1 MPSTVDYSTISF
13 RPVVAEDHE
22 FLAALYASTRED
34 ELRDTGWPDAQK
46 AAFLRM
52 QFEAQLAHYAEHYA
66 EAERN
71 IILLAGEPIGR
82 LWIYR
87 MPSEIRIV
95 DISLI
100 PSARKRGIGRFL
112 LERVIAEAAAKRAKV
127 TIHVERFNPAMHLYQ
142 RLGFGKVREVGP
154 YDFMERPIDPFS

>member
-22 FLAALYASTRED
+22 FLASLYASTREE
-34 ELRDTGWPDAQK
+34 ELRDTGWSEAQK

-66 EAERN
+66 GAERD
-71 IILLAGEPIGR
+71 IVLLAEEPIGR

-100 PSARKRGIGRFL
+100 PAARKRGIGRHL
-112 LERVIAEAAAKRAKV
+112 LERVIAEAKARRAKV
-127 TIHVERFNPAMHLYQ
+127 TIHVERFNPAMRLYE
-142 RLGFGKVREVGP
+142 RLGFRKVKEVGP
-154 YDFMERPIDPFS
+154 YDFMERPVDPFS